1 MGKNGRQQR
10 KNNEQRFVEFQK
22 ARKGGIVLRGE
33 DSNKKGT
40 DRIETNDD
48 RIRIV
53 NRVENHSKEARRR
66 RVESQTSRDGVG
78 LFPLDE
84 KTSCSDRGTT
94 KGDGP
99 SCDCSEVE
107 RVRSC
112 RGRSRGRSGSCS
124 QGTALGSGGGRPS

>member
-66 RVESQTSRDGVG
+66 RVESQTSRDGV
-78 LFPLDE
+78 
-84 KTSCSDRGTT
+84 
-94 KGDGP
+94 
-99 SCDCSEVE
+99 
-107 RVRSC
+107 
-112 RGRSRGRSGSCS
+112 
-124 QGTALGSGGGRPS
+124 